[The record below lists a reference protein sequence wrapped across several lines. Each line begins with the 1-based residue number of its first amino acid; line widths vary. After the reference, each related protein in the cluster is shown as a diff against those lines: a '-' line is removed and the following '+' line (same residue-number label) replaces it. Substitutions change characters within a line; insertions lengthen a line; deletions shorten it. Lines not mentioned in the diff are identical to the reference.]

1 MSALVPRPRYLPPT
15 DSLLSLESTVCDLG
29 RYQVQV
35 EATLSCAEI
44 WPILDQYPKLP
55 GVVLLRQGHWHGMIP
70 RLPLMELM
78 LRSHLEDNLKSLTL
92 AIAHSYRPQMPLC
105 VAAETPILTA
115 AQQALRRS
123 LPDQSAPIVVQE
135 STGDYS
141 LLDAHELNVA
151 HWQLRGIEVQ
161 SRYERTQI
169 HMIRHEKMANLGR
182 LVDGV
187 AHEILDPVG
196 FIWGNLSHIADYT
209 DQLLQ
214 VVAAYRQQGGALP
227 EMGLDE
233 EELDYLQQ
241 DLPKA
246 IASIQSGA
254 KRLKN
259 LASSLQNFCHMDEVY
274 PKPADMHEALDSLVL
289 LVNSRL
295 KGEIQLTRTYGHL
308 PPLTCHIGQL
318 NQVLMSLLLQFV
330 DELLSDVAHRSV
342 AANLAGAL
350 FSQAAIALPL
360 PEIAITTQVLSPH
373 HDQPGWMSRGQG
385 AFEAWM
391 QATASSEAIAPST
404 QRWIS
409 IQVSRNGAP
418 WTATQQQELTDTLS
432 SDRWHQP
439 LALSHRIIAAHGG
452 YLRWRSPHRDAAGAA
467 FEVLLPLV

>member
-1 MSALVPRPRYLPPT
+1 MPPT

-29 RYQVQV
+29 RYHLQV
-35 EATLSCAEI
+35 EVGLSCAEI
-44 WPILDQYPKLP
+44 WPILNQYPKLP
-55 GVVLLRQGHWHGMIP
+55 GVVLLRQGQWYGMIP

-78 LRSHLEDNLKSLTL
+78 LRSHLEGNLKTLTL
-92 AIAHSYRPQMPLC
+92 AIAHSYHPQMPLC
-105 VAAETPILTA
+105 MAAETPILTA

-169 HMIRHEKMANLGR
+169 HMIRHDKMANLGR

-209 DQLLQ
+209 EQLLQ
-214 VVAAYRQQGGALP
+214 VVAAYRQQGALLP

-246 IASIQSGA
+246 IASTQTGA

-274 PKPADMHEALDSLVL
+274 PKPADLHEALDSLVL

-295 KGEIQLTRTYGHL
+295 NGEVHLTRTYGHL

-318 NQVLMSLLLQFV
+318 NQVFITLLLQFV

-342 AANLAGAL
+342 AANLATAL
-350 FSQAAIALPL
+350 PSQAIAP
-360 PEIAITTQVLSPH
+360 PMPDISITTQVLSPSDRH
-373 HDQPGWMSRGQG
+373 QPTWTSREQDS
-385 AFEAWM
+385 FEAWI
-391 QATASSEAIAPST
+391 QATAHAQAIAPSA

-418 WTATQQQELTDTLS
+418 WTAAQHQELANALA

-439 LALSHRIIAAHGG
+439 LALSHRMIAAHGG
-452 YLRWRSPHRDAAGAA
+452 CLRWRSPHRDGVGAA